1 MAIIEKGH
9 SLGSSFVQLL
19 KDTNPAGVG
28 TGLVATLFSTL
39 GPGVIVMTSAKAGGL
54 TDGQAVS
61 WLLALYSFGGLAT
74 MYVAL
79 RYRIPL
85 VIAYSIPG
93 AVLLAKLLPNV
104 TLPEAVGAY
113 IVVGVVAL
121 ILTVTGLIKKVVDRI
136 PVPIMLGMVGG
147 VLFSFGIA
155 LFKASIEQP
164 KIYGVMMLVF
174 FGTMAFKK
182 FASKIPPI
190 VVAIVVGVILLVVY
204 GQVKPIP
211 LTFELARP
219 EFVWPVFSLRAII
232 DISVPLFFLV
242 IGVQN
247 IQAVGVL
254 IAENYTPPINAMYFI
269 PSLGAFYNA
278 AIGGHCAVT
287 AGPSTA
293 ICSSPAAHEKHELRY
308 VAAFYEGVFWL
319 CFALLAKAAVDAVHM
334 VPKEFTAVLAGI
346 AMFDVFS
353 TAFRGAFAGKFR
365 YGALVAF
372 FMAVTNLSILNI
384 GAPLWAII
392 FGVIT
397 SLALETDDFKTINN
411 SAPKTVAAPEPAP
424 IAANQ

>member
-1 MAIIEKGH
+1 MAVIEKGE
-9 SLGSSFVQLL
+9 SLGSSFLQLL

-39 GPGVIVMTSAKAGGL
+39 GPGVIVLTSAKAGGL

-61 WLLALYSFGGLAT
+61 WILALYSFGGLAT
-74 MYVAL
+74 MFVAL

-93 AVLLAKLLPNV
+93 AVLLAKLLPNF
-104 TLPEAVGAY
+104 TLSEATGAY
-113 IVVGVVAL
+113 IVVGIVTL

-147 VLFSFGIA
+147 VLFSFGIG

-164 KIYGVMMLVF
+164 QIYGIMMLVF

-182 FASKIPPI
+182 FASRIPPI
-190 VVAIVVGVILLVVY
+190 VVAIVVGVVLLLVY
-204 GQVKPIP
+204 GQIKAVP
-211 LTFELARP
+211 LNFEIARP
-219 EFVWPVFSLRAII
+219 EFIWPTFSLRAII

-254 IAENYTPPINAMYFI
+254 IAENYTPPINAMYFL
-269 PSLGAFYNA
+269 PSIGAFYNA
-278 AIGGHCAVT
+278 SIGGHCAVT

-308 VAAFYEGVFWL
+308 VAAFYEGVFWF
-319 CFALLAKAAVDAVHM
+319 CFALLAKAAVDSVNM

-353 TAFRGAFAGKFR
+353 TAFRGAFSGKFR

-372 FMAVTNLSILNI
+372 FISVTNLSILNV

-392 FGVIT
+392 FGVII
-397 SLALETDDFKTINN
+397 SLALEREDFKKTNN
-411 SAPKTVAAPEPAP
+411 AAQPAANTAPAP
-424 IAANQ
+424 APANP

>member
-1 MAIIEKGH
+1 MAIMEKGH
-9 SLGSSFVQLL
+9 SLGPSFVQLL

-54 TDGQAVS
+54 TDAQAVS
-61 WLLALYSFGGLAT
+61 WLLAIYTFGGLAT
-74 MYVAL
+74 IFMAL

-85 VIAYSIPG
+85 VVAYSIPG
-93 AVLLAKLLPNV
+93 AVLLAKLLPNF
-104 TLPEAVGAY
+104 TLSEAVGAY
-113 IVVGVVAL
+113 IVVGIVTL

-147 VLFSFGIA
+147 VLFSFGIG

-190 VVAIVVGVILLVVY
+190 VVAIVVGTALLVFY
-204 GQVKPIP
+204 GQIKPIP
-211 LTFELARP
+211 MHFELARP
-219 EFVWPVFSLRAII
+219 EFIWPTFSLRAII
-232 DISVPLFFLV
+232 DISIPLFFLV

-254 IAENYTPPINAMYFI
+254 IAENYTPPINAMYLV
-269 PSLGAFYNA
+269 PSIGAFFNA
-278 AIGGHCAVT
+278 SIGGHCAVT

-308 VAAFYEGVFWL
+308 VAAFYEGVFWF
-319 CFALLAKAAVDAVHM
+319 CFALLAKAAVDAVNM
-334 VPKEFTAVLAGI
+334 VPKEFTIVLAGI

-372 FMAVTNLSILNI
+372 FLSVANI
-384 GAPLWAII
+384 PIFNVGAPLWAII
-392 FGVIT
+392 FGVLI
-397 SLALETDDFKTINN
+397 SLVLEMDDFKANNN
-411 SAPKTVAAPEPAP
+411 SAPVAPPAP
-424 IAANQ
+424 VAQPATSQ